1 MMSKTLGI
9 VFSNMHDSMLGQLT
23 ENRTMASVP
32 FGGRYRLIDF
42 VLSNLINSGIKDV
55 GIITK
60 SNFQS
65 LMDHVGNGKEWDL
78 SRKKGGLTI
87 LPPYGSQEAVLYRG
101 RLEALGNIYNYIRS
115 SKAEIVVMTDCDN
128 ITSIDYSDVLRYHKE
143 KDADITVVYKHKPI
157 TDSIHRDVI
166 TISMDENKR
175 VNGAFINP
183 EQEEGNVL
191 LNMTV
196 ISKRLLERIIS
207 EASSTNFY
215 SFTRGVLQ
223 QGNQRLKI
231 YGYAYDNY
239 VADIKSLQSYYDCT
253 MELLNPDVRR
263 QLFPP
268 ERPVYTKVRDEVPV
282 RYGINASAK
291 NSMIADGCIIEGTV
305 ENSVIFRGVKI
316 DKGAVVKNSILMQG
330 TYVGEKSVLDCVV
343 TDKDVMIRDSKTLI
357 GCKEYPF
364 FIKRVPQYKMKDAG
378 SPSLSSKEGT
388 SLFKIKRI

>member
-1 MMSKTLGI
+1 MK
-9 VFSNMHDSMLGQLT
+9 
-23 ENRTMASVP
+23 
-32 FGGRYRLIDF
+32 
-42 VLSNLINSGIKDV
+42 
-55 GIITK
+55 
-60 SNFQS
+60 
-65 LMDHVGNGKEWDL
+65 
-78 SRKKGGLTI
+78 
-87 LPPYGSQEAVLYRG
+87 
-101 RLEALGNIYNYIRS
+101 
-115 SKAEIVVMTDCDN
+115 
-128 ITSIDYSDVLRYHKE
+128 
-143 KDADITVVYKHKPI
+143 
-157 TDSIHRDVI
+157 
-166 TISMDENKR
+166 
-175 VNGAFINP
+175 
-183 EQEEGNVL
+183 QEEGNVL

-364 FIKRVPQYKMKDAG
+364 FVKK
-378 SPSLSSKEGT
+378 GT
-388 SLFKIKRI
+388 AV

>member
-143 KDADITVVYKHKPI
+143 KDADITVVYKYKPI

-364 FIKRVPQYKMKDAG
+364 FVKK
-378 SPSLSSKEGT
+378 GT
-388 SLFKIKRI
+388 AV

>member
-1 MMSKTLGI
+1 
-9 VFSNMHDSMLGQLT
+9 
-23 ENRTMASVP
+23 
-32 FGGRYRLIDF
+32 
-42 VLSNLINSGIKDV
+42 
-55 GIITK
+55 
-60 SNFQS
+60 
-65 LMDHVGNGKEWDL
+65 
-78 SRKKGGLTI
+78 
-87 LPPYGSQEAVLYRG
+87 
-101 RLEALGNIYNYIRS
+101 
-115 SKAEIVVMTDCDN
+115 
-128 ITSIDYSDVLRYHKE
+128 
-143 KDADITVVYKHKPI
+143 
-157 TDSIHRDVI
+157 
-166 TISMDENKR
+166 MDENKR

-291 NSMIADGCIIEGTV
+291 NSMIADGCVIEGTV
-305 ENSVIFRGVKI
+305 ENSIIFRGVKI

-364 FIKRVPQYKMKDAG
+364 FVKK
-378 SPSLSSKEGT
+378 GT
-388 SLFKIKRI
+388 PV

>member
-60 SNFQS
+60 SNFQA
-65 LMDHVGNGKEWDL
+65 LMDHGGNGKEWDL

-343 TDKDVMIRDSKTLI
+343 TDKDVMIRDSKILI

-364 FIKRVPQYKMKDAG
+364 FVKK
-378 SPSLSSKEGT
+378 GT
-388 SLFKIKRI
+388 AV